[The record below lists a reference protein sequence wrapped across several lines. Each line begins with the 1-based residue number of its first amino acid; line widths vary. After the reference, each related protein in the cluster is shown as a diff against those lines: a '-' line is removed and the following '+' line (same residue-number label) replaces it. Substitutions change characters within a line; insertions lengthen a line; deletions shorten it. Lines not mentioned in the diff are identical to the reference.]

1 MDVIEI
7 QLDSVRKSRKS
18 PQEYRYIPRARW
30 KHLEVVGE
38 DWIVRDLCRLIAADN
53 PDFTGLVHVFRGDTL
68 CFTPMSLKTWVKHN
82 PFALAPSVQYYNPEG
97 EHSSSAPQIVNGETP
112 EQLRKDKT

>member
-1 MDVIEI
+1 MIDI
-7 QLDSVRKSRKS
+7 QLDSVRKSGKS
-18 PQEYRYIPRARW
+18 SQEYRYVPRARW
-30 KHLEVVGE
+30 KHLELAPSVQYYNPEGEHSSSASQIVNVVGE

-68 CFTPMSLKTWVKHN
+68 CFTPMPLKSWVKHN
-82 PFALAPSVQYYNPEG
+82 PFAG
-97 EHSSSAPQIVNGETP
+97 DTP